1 MEGVPASNNYQ
12 GGFQVDLMAKDLGLA
27 WETALSSKS
36 SIPMGS
42 LARNLF
48 ALHAQKGN
56 GGLDFSSI
64 QQMFAE

>member
-1 MEGVPASNNYQ
+1 
-12 GGFQVDLMAKDLGLA
+12 
-27 WETALSSKS
+27 S

-64 QQMFAE
+64 QKMFAE